1 MIFLALIILG
11 IYVLINL
18 ILLYRTK
25 RFKEGKKVKTLR
37 IVSLISIIM
46 FLLSLLILAS
56 SAMAFLKHES
66 FLHKFVPLLYFLIL
80 IFISYKFICLYVV
93 DDAIIFGYNTYFFKD
108 ISKIE
113 IRKTKNKYHT
123 TIYTKKTTL
132 YFKLSY
138 SNKKKLLEAL
148 HGKVLCIN
156 L

>member
-1 MIFLALIILG
+1 MALIVLG
-11 IYVLINL
+11 IYILIN
-18 ILLYRTK
+18 ILLLHKTK
-25 RFKEGKKVKTLR
+25 KFKEGKEVKTIR

-46 FLLSLLILAS
+46 FLLSILVLAFGGL
-56 SAMAFLKHES
+56 AFLKHGDLLDR
-66 FLHKFVPLLYFLIL
+66 FIPILYFLVL
-80 IFISYKFICLYVV
+80 IFISYKFICLYIV
-93 DDAIIFGYNTYFFKD
+93 DDAIIFGYNTYLFKD

-113 IRKTKNKYHT
+113 IRKIKNKYHT

-138 SNKKKLLEAL
+138 LNKKKLLESL